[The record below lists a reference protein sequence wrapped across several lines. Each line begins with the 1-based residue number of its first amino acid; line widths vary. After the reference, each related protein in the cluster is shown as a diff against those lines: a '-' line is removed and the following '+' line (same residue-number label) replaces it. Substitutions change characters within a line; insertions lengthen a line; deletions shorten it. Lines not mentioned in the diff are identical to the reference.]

1 MKYRLT
7 EAQLTKMVME
17 AVEDYMENNTN
28 PAADEGLFD
37 FVGKRV
43 GQGIKNAA
51 QNVAQKFTGAVNK
64 GKEAYNKV
72 KQEYG
77 QYKDVEAQKN
87 KYKELAKGYQEI
99 IDVLKKYSSMFN
111 QKQQANC
118 NNLIRSLQSGLN
130 AYRNMVQ
137 GRKERMSDIAR
148 GNEQQQPTQQQTQP
162 QPQQV

>member
-87 KYKELAKGYQEI
+87 KYKELAKAYQEI
-99 IDVLKKYSSMFN
+99 INVLEKYSEMFN
-111 QKQQANC
+111 QKQQMNC
-118 NNLIRSLQSGLN
+118 NNLVNSLKSGLN
-130 AYRNMVQ
+130 AYRSMIQ
-137 GRKERMSDIAR
+137 GHKEQMNQIAA
-148 GNEQQQPTQQQTQP
+148 GQTQQQPQQA
-162 QPQQV
+162 